1 MKDKKLIKSYKD
13 FSAKERREIT
23 IKVMTFVITLILS
36 ILYVI
41 VGNRIA
47 NLSAVKFADDG
58 VDVLQ
63 GKIIQITDRQ
73 SYDGGENIGVKVNVS
88 KGERKG
94 ETVYAVLQLSEHSL
108 TNLDQAKV
116 GDEVILYTNGD
127 KNVNADWIVSNF
139 ERFSAVMWLGII
151 FLVLVLVFGRWKGVN
166 TIVSLAFTC
175 LAVFYVMLPGIING
189 QNIYAWSIITCIFII
204 IMTMLFVNGLTKKSF
219 VAGAGCTAGVFV
231 AGIITL
237 IMNSIMKMSGFTNE
251 ESTLIFYLN
260 DDPLDLRALIF
271 AAITV
276 GAVGAIMD
284 VAMDIASSL
293 KELSDKVPDIS
304 ARQLTRS
311 GFTIGRDIMGTMA
324 NTLVLAY
331 IGSSLCCVILLYA
344 YSSSLLDLFNMEMI
358 AMELLQA
365 LAGSIGIM
373 LSIPLTT
380 FISAYVYT
388 GKGKNLSHK
397 SID

>member
-1 MKDKKLIKSYKD
+1 MKEMSLT
-13 FSAKERREIT
+13 AAQRRNIT
-23 IKVMTFVITLILS
+23 VKALVFIVTLILS
-36 ILYVI
+36 ISYVLI
-41 VGNRIA
+41 GNRIA
-47 NLSAVKFADDG
+47 NISASDFADSG
-58 VDVLQ
+58 IDVLQ
-63 GKIIQITDRQ
+63 GKIVQFTDRQ
-73 SYDGGENIGVKVNVS
+73 AYDGGENIGVKV
-88 KGERKG
+88 KITRGERKG
-94 ETVYAVLQLSEHSL
+94 ETVYAVLQLSEFTL
-108 TNLDQAKV
+108 TNLDEAEL

-127 KNVNADWIVSNF
+127 KNVNADWLVSNF
-139 ERFSAVMWLGII
+139 ERFSAIMWLGII
-151 FLVLVLVFGRWKGVN
+151 FLILVLAFGRWKGVN
-166 TIVSLAFTC
+166 TIVSLGFTC

-204 IMTMLFVNGLTKKSF
+204 VMTMLFVNGVTKKSF
-219 VAGAGCTAGVFV
+219 VAGAGCTAGVV
-231 AGIITL
+231 LAGIITL
-237 IMNSIMKMSGFTNE
+237 IMNSVMHMSGFTNE
-251 ESTLIFYLN
+251 ETTLIYYLR
-260 DDPLDLRALIF
+260 DEPLDLRALIF

-293 KELSDKVPDIS
+293 KELSDKIPDIT
-304 ARQLTRS
+304 AKQLIKS

-344 YSSSLLDLFNMEMI
+344 YASSMLDLFNMEMI

-380 FISAYVYT
+380 FISASVYLR
-388 GKGKNLSHK
+388 KKK
-397 SID
+397 K